1 MKRLF
6 KILISA
12 VMTVAT
18 VLSVAACSKP
28 DETKNTDAAP
38 KYGTHTAQVEPLGYS
53 FVQDGASDFTVV
65 IPTECSNT
73 EKTAQEE
80 LVYFISEATGCRLQF
95 VYDKDLS
102 YDENAKY
109 ISIGATT
116 VLQSSGLV
124 VNYKQLKSTGFRLL
138 TKGNTLFII
147 GQSEGYGVVYG
158 VYEFLKYAIGFKVF
172 ATTEVQ
178 YEKTNTVQAEKFD
191 VLEIPAM
198 ELTLVTNAKWSNPLQ
213 LFRMRELRQTEEF
226 GFLYGVGHTIV
237 EDVVPPSQYPG
248 RSNRDSY
255 DPDFHPWFWFEDGYN
270 EAQPCLT
277 NTEMMDEIVKVVT
290 RDLLADKSK
299 MNVFLGQSDGYHKC
313 LCKYCKEAREQYGP
327 EESALLMRFMN
338 YVSSR
343 VAENLKLAGDTRDIT
358 YGTFAYAHTK
368 EPPVRVSEDGTVT
381 PTHESVVPNPNV
393 AVMFAPLEASYT
405 VSFEHPDNK
414 GVYDRLMQWNTI
426 ASKLWS
432 WLYGV
437 NYYEYF
443 VGLDNFGTLQDNY
456 IALASVNTQISY
468 IYGNYGGNSN
478 LVDLREYLY
487 SNLSW
492 DPYLDMDALIDEF
505 MEGYYYEAAPYM
517 REYYDYL
524 RAHYAWLRSE
534 MSEKGYRGT
543 LYVSHTAEMWPD
555 RTLCEMEEIL
565 NKAYAAI
572 EKYKDTDRYTYEK
585 LYDRVNVET
594 LSYRYLRLEFHS
606 KLYSNSY
613 VKEHID
619 SFEKDCAKHEIIWW
633 KESSTATIGTKIS
646 EWRNRLN

>member
-1 MKRLF
+1 MKKTLKSFVSVVLVFVTLF
-6 KILISA
+6 SVTACKKKAAEKSA
-12 VMTVAT
+12 PEEV
-18 VLSVAACSKP
+18 
-28 DETKNTDAAP
+28 
-38 KYGTHTAQVEPLGYS
+38 KYGTHTAQVDPLDYS
-53 FVQDGASDFTVV
+53 FVENGASDFTVV
-65 IPTECSNT
+65 IPAECTDT

-80 LVYFISEATGCRLQF
+80 LVYFVEEATGCRLRF
-95 VYDKDLS
+95 VYDTGLT

-109 ISIGATT
+109 ISIGGTT

-124 VNYKQLKSTGFRLL
+124 INYKALKSTGFRLL
-138 TKGNTLFII
+138 TQGNTLFII

-158 VYEFLKYAIGFKVF
+158 VYEFLKYVIGFKVY

-178 YEKTNTVQAEKFD
+178 YNTTTTVGAKKFD

-226 GFLYGVGHTIV
+226 GFLYGIGHTIV
-237 EDVVPPSQYPG
+237 GEIVPPSSYPG
-248 RSNRDSY
+248 HTYDAT
-255 DPDFHPWFWFEDGYN
+255 DPDCHPWYWEENGYS
-270 EAQPCLT
+270 EPQPCLT

-290 RDLLADKSK
+290 SDLLADKSK
-299 MNVFLGQSDGYHKC
+299 MNVFLGQSDGYHHCK
-313 LCKYCKEAREQYGP
+313 CKYCKEARELYGP

-343 VAENLKLAGDTRDIT
+343 VAANLKLAGDTRDIT

-368 EPPVRVSEDGTVT
+368 EPPVRVSEDGVIT
-381 PTHESVVPNPNV
+381 PTHESVVPNENV

-405 VSFEHPDNK
+405 VPFTHPDNE
-414 GVYDRLMQWNTI
+414 GVYERLMQWSAI
-426 ASKLWS
+426 SDKIWS

-492 DPYLDMDALIDEF
+492 DPYLDLDTLVNEF

-524 RAHYAWLRSE
+524 RAHYAWLRSA

-543 LYVSHTAEMWPD
+543 LYVSHTAEMWPN
-555 RTLCEMEEIL
+555 RTLGEMEAIL
-565 NKAYAAI
+565 DKAYAAI
-572 EKYKDTDRYTYEK
+572 EKYKDTDKYMYEK
-585 LYDRVNVET
+585 LYDRVNIET

-606 KLYSNSY
+606 KLYPNSY

-633 KESSTATIGTKIS
+633 KESSSATIGSKIA
-646 EWRNRLN
+646 EWRNRLG